1 MKKKY
6 INYKII
12 KTFNTNKLNSA
23 KTKFFLILDPL
34 PKDASFILY
43 NKFLK

>member
-1 MKKKY
+1 MKKN

-23 KTKFFLILDPL
+23 KTKCFFILDPL
-34 PKDASFILY
+34 PKDVSFI
-43 NKFLK
+43 